1 MSTLIETVRV
11 LHLEP
16 TDVCQA
22 ACPLCA
28 RETDTAFD
36 KNVQHV
42 LTVDD
47 IARILGEQVIYRLDK
62 MFMCGNYGDPAA
74 SRETLSI
81 FEYFRKV
88 NSSITLGMNTNGGLQ
103 NNAWWTRLASIL
115 HKPTDYV
122 VFSLDGLEDTNHIY
136 RRDVSWSRVMQNA
149 NAFIQAGGNAHW
161 DMLVYAHNEHQ
172 VDACE
177 DLAKQMGFKWFRAK
191 VSKRPAIVEWLQPPK
206 GWASSIVES
215 GAVNCFRNN
224 DQSLYVSA
232 KGVVHP
238 CCWLGHGAETIDN
251 FDQIQSSWSTDS
263 CNPVCKENCSTANNL
278 SNFTGQWQ
286 RNVPLVGDT
295 KYYKEFKGV

>member
-1 MSTLIETVRV
+1 MSTLLETVRV

-28 RETDTAFD
+28 RETDTAFN
-36 KNVQHV
+36 KNVQHI

-47 IARILGEQVIYRLDK
+47 ITRILGEQVVYRLDK

-74 SRETLSI
+74 SHETLSI
-81 FEYFRKV
+81 FEYFRTV

-103 NNAWWTRLASIL
+103 NSAWWTRLAGIL

-122 VFSLDGLEDTNHIY
+122 VFSIDGLEDTNHIY
-136 RRDVSWSRVMQNA
+136 RRDVNWSRVMQNA

-191 VSKRPAIVEWLQPPK
+191 VSKRPAVVEWLQPPK
-206 GWASSIVES
+206 GWASPIVES

-232 KGVVHP
+232 KGIVHP

-251 FDQIQSSWSTDS
+251 FDQIQAGWNTDS